1 MKKHLFLVN
10 LKIEELNI
18 PNEKQ
23 AEFLKKHYTKTFFYE
38 LSSLNEFN
46 EKKHVLSWVKESLL
60 SMFSAK
66 QSNVSLMANLFKT
79 KQLHGKSLRDF
90 LSSIRIETQKLFFDK
105 SAKEKEAIME
115 MGFIN
120 GLSNSSFRK
129 ILSELKP
136 KSLEE
141 AYSLI
146 KNEQIDEVKAI
157 SGLNATNFTP
167 KRITLQL
174 LG

>member
-1 MKKHLFLVN
+1 MLWKDVIIQIGLFRAGDNVKKHLFLVN

-23 AEFLKKHYTKTFFYE
+23 ADFLKKTLHQDVFYE

-79 KQLHGKSLRDF
+79 KQLHGQSLRDF

-105 SAKEKEAIME
+105 SATEKESIMV

-120 GLSNSSFRK
+120 GLGNSSFQK
-129 ILSELKP
+129 ILSQ
-136 KSLEE
+136 
-141 AYSLI
+141 
-146 KNEQIDEVKAI
+146 N
-157 SGLNATNFTP
+157 
-167 KRITLQL
+167 R
-174 LG
+174 